1 MENVAEKKSSKPQAV
16 GKKSSKGK
24 SLMKII
30 QERQTSE
37 LVIAF
42 CGPVGSGISH
52 VVEELADC
60 LNQAGYTHVDPLK
73 VSDYIIKYSPSIN
86 SKEEI
91 DAMPLGEKI
100 EKLQDAGNELR
111 SKYGNDILSQIIVK
125 EIAINRQLILNP
137 DADKAEGEIEIS
149 VEPRKHATIIDSLKH
164 PEEVDLLKAIYGN
177 MFYLFGILCP
187 EQIRK
192 NRLSGLKI
200 PEGKVFDLMNRDK
213 SEADGFGQK
222 LLDTLHKSDFFI
234 RNSGLNPESIRP
246 TLKRYLRLILGD
258 KHISPTVDEY
268 AMYAAQS
275 AALRSSCLGRQVGAA
290 LLNENGSLISTGCN
304 EIPKFLG
311 GYYSSEDRSKGVD
324 GRCKSRHNY
333 KCKNHEMKN
342 ELIEEIKNILK
353 SNLTDE
359 DAENITS
366 EIAKLDKLKGLLEFC
381 RSVHAEMDAITSAA
395 REGGTSLI
403 GSKLYSTTFPCHHC
417 ARHIVASGI
426 TKVYYIEPYEKSLAR
441 VLHDDSIEFDPHNEN
456 VEEIKKVVFAPFEGV
471 APKQYINMF
480 QATDRKIDGVRA
492 KADIK
497 NSKPKVPQF
506 LDTFLTYEKKVVRH
520 LKDLEIFD

>member
-177 MFYLFGILCP
+177 T
-187 EQIRK
+187 K
-192 NRLSGLKI
+192 
-200 PEGKVFDLMNRDK
+200 
-213 SEADGFGQK
+213 
-222 LLDTLHKSDFFI
+222 
-234 RNSGLNPESIRP
+234 
-246 TLKRYLRLILGD
+246 
-258 KHISPTVDEY
+258 
-268 AMYAAQS
+268 
-275 AALRSSCLGRQVGAA
+275 
-290 LLNENGSLISTGCN
+290 
-304 EIPKFLG
+304 
-311 GYYSSEDRSKGVD
+311 YYSRLRVAVGHILLMWSFLPPDHPMMSENNNIIHQLMWEDEFQEQQPLED
-324 GRCKSRHNY
+324 GRDFYVR
-333 KCKNHEMKN
+333 
-342 ELIEEIKNILK
+342 
-353 SNLTDE
+353 
-359 DAENITS
+359 ENNDL
-366 EIAKLDKLKGLLEFC
+366 ALKLKKY
-381 RSVHAEMDAITSAA
+381 A
-395 REGGTSLI
+395 
-403 GSKLYSTTFPCHHC
+403 Y
-417 ARHIVASGI
+417 
-426 TKVYYIEPYEKSLAR
+426 KVLS
-441 VLHDDSIEFDPHNEN
+441 
-456 VEEIKKVVFAPFEGV
+456 
-471 APKQYINMF
+471 
-480 QATDRKIDGVRA
+480 
-492 KADIK
+492 
-497 NSKPKVPQF
+497 
-506 LDTFLTYEKKVVRH
+506 
-520 LKDLEIFD
+520 